1 MIERYGYALFHT
13 SAAAFRAE
21 KAAREAGAAGTVA
34 VSGARLVPTPRALS
48 SDCGVSLRFVIGEAG
63 AKETARVMGEL
74 LDARGIPFDRIAE
87 A

>member
-1 MIERYGYALFHT
+1 VSGRYGYVLFHT

-21 KAAREAGAAGTVA
+21 KAAREPGASGNRPST
-34 VSGARLVPTPRALS
+34 GARLVPTPRALS
-48 SDCGVSLRFVIGEAG
+48 SDCGVSLRFDLGEAG
-63 AKETARVMGEL
+63 AGDAERAMRAL